1 VAAVKTIQT
10 QRETES
16 AMAHL
21 LYVPVVHSS
30 AEMGSAASG
39 YQAAFIARFGE
50 QKWRE
55 RGDEYN
61 AIWRAIHERIDHRL
75 QQRGVA
81 LPDVKLY
88 QDSLP
93 VCGHEAALVTQL
105 SEQGSENHKLLGV
118 LMQRGAVLVGSESPE
133 LLLEEYRLLQT
144 PGHTEAQ
151 AAALL
156 EQRDRFIA
164 QRIVETLGKHEFGIL
179 FIGALHRVHVY
190 LPQQITVEYLPIER
204 G

>member
-1 VAAVKTIQT
+1 MAIQT
-10 QRETES
+10 QHETKHT
-16 AMAHL
+16 MAHL
-21 LYVPVVHSS
+21 LYVPVVHGS

-55 RGDEYN
+55 RCDEYN
-61 AIWRAIHERIDHRL
+61 AIWRAIQEGIDQRI
-75 QQRGVA
+75 QQRGVT
-81 LPDVKLY
+81 LQHVRLY

-105 SEQGSENHKLLGV
+105 AEQGSENHKLLGV

-133 LLLEEYRLLQT
+133 LLLEEYRLLQA

-151 AAALL
+151 ASALL

-164 QRIVETLGKHEFGIL
+164 QRIAETLGERELGIL
-179 FIGALHRVHVY
+179 FIGALHRVHLY
-190 LPQQITVEYLPIER
+190 LPRQIAVEYLPIER

>member
-1 VAAVKTIQT
+1 MTMPT
-10 QRETES
+10 QHETRP
-16 AMAHL
+16 ATAHL
-21 LYVPVVHSS
+21 LYVPVVHGS
-30 AEMGSAASG
+30 ADMGSAASG
-39 YQAAFIARFGE
+39 YKAAFIARFGE
-50 QKWRE
+50 QKWQE
-55 RGDEYN
+55 RAGEYN
-61 AIWRAIHERIDHRL
+61 AIWRAIHNGIDQWI

-81 LPDVKLY
+81 LPHVKLY

-105 SEQGSENHKLLGV
+105 AEQGSENHKLLLA

-144 PGHTEAQ
+144 SNHDEAQ
-151 AAALL
+151 ADLL

-164 QRIVETLGKHEFGIL
+164 GRIAETLGENELGIL
-179 FIGALHRVHVY
+179 FIGALHRVNRY
-190 LPQQITVEYLPIER
+190 LAQQIDVEYLPIER

>member
-1 VAAVKTIQT
+1 VMAIPT
-10 QRETES
+10 QRETRHT
-16 AMAHL
+16 MAHL
-21 LYVPVVHSS
+21 LYVPVVHGS

-55 RGDEYN
+55 RCDEYN
-61 AIWRAIHERIDHRL
+61 AIWRAIQEGIDQRI
-75 QQRGVA
+75 QQRGVT
-81 LPDVKLY
+81 LQHVKLY

-105 SEQGSENHKLLGV
+105 AEQGSENHKLLGV
-118 LMQRGAVLVGSESPE
+118 LMQRGASLVGSESPE
-133 LLLEEYRLLQT
+133 LLLEEYRLLQM

-151 AAALL
+151 ATALL

-164 QRIVETLGKHEFGIL
+164 QRIVETLGEHELGIL
-179 FIGALHRVHVY
+179 FIGALHRVHLY
-190 LPQQITVEYLPIER
+190 LPPRIAVEYLPIER